1 MPKKK
6 AGKTVVETRFDAFCG
21 WPYHQPYG
29 EYQVTVP
36 KPKRKY
42 TKRKPSIEKRL
53 SLRPTPKQ
61 QQERRA

>member
-6 AGKTVVETRFDAFCG
+6 AGKTVVETRFDELCP
-21 WPYHQPYG
+21 WPYCQPYG
-29 EYQVTVP
+29 EYQVTTIV
-36 KPKRKY
+36 KRKY

>member
-6 AGKTVVETRFDAFCG
+6 AGKTVVETRFDELC
-21 WPYHQPYG
+21 PRPSCQPYG
-29 EYQVTVP
+29 EYQITVP

-42 TKRKPSIEKRL
+42 AKRKPPIEKRL

-61 QQERRA
+61 QEKRA